1 MDDLLCKETF
11 NFDMFKTSSK
21 YSMYYNDK
29 YYGDII
35 VKYIKKKLF
44 LKDNDINAILTKIC
58 NEIDNDI
65 STLKYNILQL
75 ELLLFNTNY
84 YSFEVVRKAWVE
96 SRLYLLKK
104 YSYINKHDYK
114 NLFKFFLLMLHNV
127 PYFLPYDDNVI
138 PGCNCIFD
146 LDKKRQLNKE
156 PYKKYYEYRLT
167 TNDCYNYM
175 RISNWL
181 NISNSKNFNCYCE
194 NYF

>member
-1 MDDLLCKETF
+1 M
-11 NFDMFKTSSK
+11 
-21 YSMYYNDK
+21 
-29 YYGDII
+29 
-35 VKYIKKKLF
+35 
-44 LKDNDINAILTKIC
+44 
-58 NEIDNDI
+58 
-65 STLKYNILQL
+65 QL